1 MRGRT
6 FATADYGTAAEDG
19 RQHAGGPRRPRRVA
33 RRGRAGCLEIGRG
46 DDQIRRVNEE
56 ASAAAGISGIP
67 TEEEHA

>member
-1 MRGRT
+1 MRGGNLRN
-6 FATADYGTAAEDG
+6 GGLPRAAEDG

-33 RRGRAGCLEIGRG
+33 RRGRAGCIEIGRG

-56 ASAAAGISGIP
+56 ASAAAGNSAIP

>member
-19 RQHAGGPRRPRRVA
+19 RQHAGGPRRP